1 MTLKTRNP
9 RTAVA
14 MNAEESK
21 ARSSS
26 EHCLKLP
33 EDALTWREVDGEIV
47 VLDRRSWTYLGVNG
61 AGMLLWTQIVKGTTR
76 SGLVE
81 CLRDAY
87 DLDTSVAK
95 HDVEAFLETLS
106 LHNLLVERGV

>member
-1 MTLKTRNP
+1 MRNP

-21 ARSSS
+21 ARSPA

-33 EDALTWREVDGEIV
+33 DGALTWREVDGEIV
-47 VLDRRSWTYLGVNG
+47 VLDRRTWTYLGVNG
-61 AGMLLWTQIVKGTTR
+61 SGVLLWTQIVKGTTR
-76 SGLVE
+76 SLLVE
-81 CLRDAY
+81 CLRDTY

-95 HDVEAFLETLS
+95 HDVEAFLGTLS
-106 LHNLLVERGV
+106 SHNLLVEHGV